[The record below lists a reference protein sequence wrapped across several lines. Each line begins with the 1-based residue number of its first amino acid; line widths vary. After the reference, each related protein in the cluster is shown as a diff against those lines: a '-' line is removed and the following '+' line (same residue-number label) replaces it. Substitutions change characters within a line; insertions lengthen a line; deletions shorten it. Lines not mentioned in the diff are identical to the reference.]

1 MRLTWLEETQEEFRD
16 LDLTQL
22 NVDQALVNITS
33 KFPVPLWS
41 YTASAE
47 CHRCHFARNQEI
59 FRNDELLLEVDTK
72 FHLLWRFYKRNL
84 GRYTDSTNASDFICQ
99 VSPDVGEFGVY
110 DIVIDSAGN
119 CNVHTAHEPVNIYWP
134 LLLYMFIII
143 NLLVIFMG
151 ARWGYK
157 RFCTKRPPPR
167 PASSSC
173 STEARGK
180 RHRHRLRSL
189 DTFRGII
196 TVVMIFVNNGG
207 GSYWFMEHSIWN
219 GLLVPDLIFPSFL
232 WIMGVSIALSV
243 NSLITQK
250 VSKANILLQILKR
263 SMIMF
268 FLGLFLNTI
277 YGAQF
282 KTLRI
287 MGILQRLGICYLIV
301 ASLHTIFR
309 RSDIVTPPNPLRG
322 PYQDMLLLLPE
333 WCIMLTLVI
342 LYLAVSFFLPVPGCG
357 SGYLGPGGRHDYGKF
372 RDCPGGATGYIDKL
386 ILGENHISEYAS
398 TTAVYES
405 KPIDS
410 ENLFGTVLSVVHA
423 FLGVQCGMTLL
434 VYNHWRAKVQR
445 WMLWGVT
452 AGLLGGLLC
461 GFSRD
466 EGWIPIN
473 QVMWSLSYVL
483 VTTSFAYLTFSLLY
497 VLVDVPVVAKRL
509 GWGGGPFYFVG
520 MNTILIFIGDE
531 ICHSMLPFHWRLGR
545 MNTHF
550 MLLLENGWTT
560 FIWILIALIL
570 YRKKWF
576 FIV

>member
-1 MRLTWLEETQEEFRD
+1 MTLTWLEETDEEFRD

-33 KFPVPLWS
+33 YFPVPLWA

-47 CHRCHFARNQEI
+47 CHRCYFTRNQEI
-59 FRNDELLLEVDTK
+59 HRNGELLLEVDTK

-84 GRYTDSTNASDFICQ
+84 GRYTDSTNISDFICEVQ
-99 VSPDVGEFGVY
+99 PDVGEFGVY
-110 DIVIDSAGN
+110 DIVIDSTGN

-134 LLLYMFIII
+134 LLIYLLIII
-143 NLLVIFMG
+143 NLIVMFVGL
-151 ARWGYK
+151 RWGYRK
-157 RFCTKRPPPR
+157 FIAKKHVATS
-167 PASSSC
+167 AGSC
-173 STEARGK
+173 STELQGK
-180 RHRHRLRSL
+180 PQRHRLRSL

-196 TVVMIFVNNGG
+196 TLIMVFVNNGG

-219 GLLVPDLIFPSFL
+219 GLLIPDLVYPSFL
-232 WIMGVSIALSV
+232 WIMGVSTALAV
-243 NSLITQK
+243 NSQISQK
-250 VSKANILLQILKR
+250 VSKASILLQILKR
-263 SMIMF
+263 SVILF
-268 FLGLFLNTI
+268 LLGLFINTI

-287 MGILQRLGICYLIV
+287 MGVLQRLGICYFIV

-333 WCIMLTLVI
+333 WCIMLTLII
-342 LYLAVSFFLPVPGCG
+342 LYLAVTFFLPVPGCG

-372 RDCPGGATGYIDKL
+372 RDCPGGATGYIDNL

-398 TTAVYES
+398 TTAVYDS

-410 ENLFGTVLSVVHA
+410 ENLFGTVLSVVHT

-434 VYNHWRAKVQR
+434 VYSHWKARVHR
-445 WMLWGVT
+445 WLIWGVT
-452 AGLLGGLLC
+452 LGLLGGLLC

-473 QVMWSLSYVL
+473 QIMWSLSFVL
-483 VTTSFAYLTFSLLY
+483 VTSSFAFLAYTLCYFLLE
-497 VLVDVPVVAKRL
+497 VPFVAKTLRWN
-509 GWGGGPFYFVG
+509 GAPFYFVG

-531 ICHSMLPFHWRLGR
+531 ICHSMLPFHWRFGR

-560 FIWILIALIL
+560 FLWILIALAL
-570 YRKKWF
+570 YQKKWF